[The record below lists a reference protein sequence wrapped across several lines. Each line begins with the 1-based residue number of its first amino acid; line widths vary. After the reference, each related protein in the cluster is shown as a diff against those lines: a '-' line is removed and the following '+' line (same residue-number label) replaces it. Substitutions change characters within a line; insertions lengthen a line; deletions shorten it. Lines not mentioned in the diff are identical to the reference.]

1 MALLESILF
10 EFFGIEATYGI
21 NSWSD
26 FSSESQKYT
35 CDLSENLRFEK
46 LIEYELDRS
55 PAHEATQG
63 DNYEKT

>member
-1 MALLESILF
+1 
-10 EFFGIEATYGI
+10 
-21 NSWSD
+21 
-26 FSSESQKYT
+26 
-35 CDLSENLRFEK
+35 LSENLRFEK

>member
-26 FSSESQKYT
+26 FSSESQKYS
-35 CDLSENLRFEK
+35 CDLSENL
-46 LIEYELDRS
+46 
-55 PAHEATQG
+55 
-63 DNYEKT
+63 